1 MNLNK
6 RDQKEILEYL
16 KHITSELTDAYNS
29 TPDTSENS
37 DALYFIDTARDLV
50 DELTINVE
58 DTVTFVNNELPPHN
72 VMFAGHD
79 ELSHND
85 LAFSP
90 GETFEVTF
98 HEAGDYNF
106 QCDPHAGAGMKG
118 VIHVQ

>member
-58 DTVTFVNNELPPHN
+58 DNQEAPVPHEDMNREGELMGPD
-72 VMFAGHD
+72 G
-79 ELSHND
+79 
-85 LAFSP
+85 LALNFP
-90 GETFEVTF
+90 F
-98 HEAGDYNF
+98 GD
-106 QCDPHAGAGMKG
+106 K
-118 VIHVQ
+118 